1 MTFEFPTLTAQLA
14 EALVRRRERLVVAE
28 SCTGGWVAKVC
39 TDRAGSSAWFD
50 RGFVSYSNE
59 AKQELLGVSQTTL
72 ARQGAVSRETVIEMA
87 SGAMARSRAQW
98 AVAISGIAG
107 PGGGTTAK
115 PVGTVWFAW
124 TGTDGWQH
132 ACEERFAGDR
142 DAVRSCA
149 VERCLQVLVDHLD
162 QIR

>member
-1 MTFEFPTLTAQLA
+1 MTYEFSTLTARLA
-14 EALVRRRERLVVAE
+14 ELLVRRDERLVVAE

-50 RGFVSYSNE
+50 RGFVTYSNE
-59 AKQELLGVSQTTL
+59 AKQELLGVSQSTL
-72 ARQGAVSRETVIEMA
+72 AGHGAVSRGTVIEMA
-87 SGAMARSRAQW
+87 AGALARSRAHW

-107 PGGGTTAK
+107 PSGGSAAK

-124 TGTDGWQH
+124 AGTDGWQR

-142 DAVRSCA
+142 DTVRACA
-149 VERCLQVLVDHLD
+149 VKWSLQVLVDYLD
-162 QIR
+162 QVR